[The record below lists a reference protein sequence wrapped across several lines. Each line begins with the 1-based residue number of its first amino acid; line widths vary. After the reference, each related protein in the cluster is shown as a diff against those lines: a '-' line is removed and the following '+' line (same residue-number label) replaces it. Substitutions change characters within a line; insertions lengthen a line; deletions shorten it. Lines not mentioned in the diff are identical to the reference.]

1 MKAAKIAKKLAKA
14 PLSGVTFRF
23 EERTPAKDMYE
34 GKKCP
39 GVALE
44 VTDPSRVRALDI
56 YVYAA
61 YYLREYNRKD
71 FIIKAEEIKKM
82 TGNSRFFDMLEA
94 GEKPEAILA
103 DFEKNSAGFR
113 DARLKYL
120 LY

>member
-1 MKAAKIAKKLAKA
+1 MKAGKIAKMLAKT
-14 PLSGVTFRF
+14 PLKGVTFRF
-23 EERTPAKDMYE
+23 EERTPDKDIYE

-61 YYLREYNRKD
+61 YYLRKYNRKE
-71 FIIKAEEIKKM
+71 FIVKAEEIKKM

-94 GEKPEAILA
+94 GEKPGAILA
-103 DFEKNSAGFR
+103 GFEKENAAFR
-113 DARLKYL
+113 TARLKYL